1 VQQRRKQRERFD
13 YGMAGPCSE
22 YVPNIFFH
30 EKYVITSRRL
40 VMARNSLFSSTETVT
55 LTVLLAVSGLS
66 LIFIQSLVAMPKALF
81 GRSLSAIPPS
91 MFPGIVLGLIVLL
104 CAGALWMIRSG
115 TVAEPS
121 KGMTR
126 TEWVRAITLFAIM
139 TLYALTMAPFGF
151 LISTAIATTLISL
164 QMGARSIIQIG
175 SVALIGPVLL
185 YLAATELLA
194 VSLPELNVIELA
206 YARLL
211 AL

>member
-1 VQQRRKQRERFD
+1 MTRKTF
-13 YGMAGPCSE
+13 
-22 YVPNIFFH
+22 
-30 EKYVITSRRL
+30 L
-40 VMARNSLFSSTETVT
+40 SSPETVT
-55 LTVLLAVSGLS
+55 LMALMVMSGLS
-66 LIFIQSLVAMPKALF
+66 LVFLSSLVAAPKALF

-91 MFPGIVLGLIVLL
+91 LFPSIVLALIVVL
-104 CAGALWMIRSG
+104 CACALLLIRSG

-126 TEWVRAITLFAIM
+126 TEWLRAITLFGIM

-164 QMGARSIIQIG
+164 HMGARSVPQMAC
-175 SVALIGPVLL
+175 VAVLGPVLL
-185 YLAATELLA
+185 YLAATRLLA